1 MHATLAEFRLWLVA
15 SIVIG
20 GFVALYAAVRRE
32 EIKTDRTATREAWRA
47 GHDGL
52 APHPMGHAPR
62 RRMLYR
68 VPRERPLPAWI
79 QRAADYLAEHERS
92 DPRLTARKAKDG
104 GGWNVEEF

>member
-92 DPRLTARKAKDG
+92 DPRRRGRGRGLDG
-104 GGWNVEEF
+104 